1 MRSDMKHL
9 FLSFLAVAA
18 LACASEGEIGD
29 SCGTAG
35 KTTDE
40 CVSGAICT
48 NGSGGKNACR
58 KICTEQKDCA
68 TNESCNGVSGSS
80 TKSCQPK

>member
-1 MRSDMKHL
+1 MKHIVL
-9 FLSFLAVAA
+9 FLSAA
-18 LACASEGEIGD
+18 FAIGCASEGAIGD

-48 NGSGGKNACR
+48 NSSGGKNACR

-68 TNESCNGVSGSS
+68 TNEACNGVSGSS